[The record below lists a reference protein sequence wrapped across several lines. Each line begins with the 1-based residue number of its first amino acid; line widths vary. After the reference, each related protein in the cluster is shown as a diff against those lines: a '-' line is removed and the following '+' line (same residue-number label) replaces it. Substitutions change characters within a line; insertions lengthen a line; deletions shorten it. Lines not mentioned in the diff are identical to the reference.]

1 MIEVDWIELVGGGL
15 VVAIAAACHGRMTAD
30 SVGDGEGH
38 RGIRGKGAVVDDG
51 WRAVQDT

>member
-1 MIEVDWIELVGGGL
+1 MDWIELVGGGL